1 MSKVKVL
8 VVAHIGKS
16 DLPRIADV
24 GAKIEVTDG
33 FGLWVAP
40 DLFISD
46 RKEDSQNPEFSALL
60 AKTKVMYGLR
70 FSANLSA
77 RAPKL
82 KWIQRMGTG
91 VNSVL
96 TDDIVN
102 NPVIV
107 TKFCHTKE

>member
-1 MSKVKVL
+1 MSKVKIL
-8 VVAHIGKS
+8 
-16 DLPRIADV
+16 
-24 GAKIEVTDG
+24 
-33 FGLWVAP
+33 
-40 DLFISD
+40 
-46 RKEDSQNPEFSALL
+46 
-60 AKTKVMYGLR
+60 
-70 FSANLSA
+70 A

-82 KWIQRMGTG
+82 KWIQRMGTV